1 MGVNLTTILTWASI
15 AVMLFALY
23 RVISLKR
30 EIPGGMVGKNW
41 NYLMGL
47 VILFAGGYVA
57 IPFLGELSKEL
68 LQLAVAGIFLFGAIY
83 VVITIN
89 LIMNVIRV
97 LSE

>member
-1 MGVNLTTILTWASI
+1 MNINLTVLLTWVSI
-15 AVMLFALY
+15 AIMLFALF
-23 RVISLKR
+23 RVVTLKR
-30 EIPGGMVGKNW
+30 EMPGGMVGKNW

-57 IPFLGELSKEL
+57 MPFLGELSKEL
-68 LQLAVAGIFLFGAIY
+68 LQLAVAGIFLFGAVY

-89 LIMNVIRV
+89 LIMNVIKV

>member
-1 MGVNLTTILTWASI
+1 MNVNLTSLLTWLSI

-41 NYLMGL
+41 NYLLSL
-47 VILFAGGYVA
+47 VVLFAGGYVA
-57 IPFLGELSKEL
+57 MPFLGELSKEL
-68 LQLAVAGIFLFGAIY
+68 LQLAVAGIFLFGAVY

>member
-1 MGVNLTTILTWASI
+1 MGITLSTILTWI
-15 AVMLFALY
+15 AIAIILFALY

-30 EIPGGMVGKNW
+30 EIPGGMIGKYW
-41 NYLMGL
+41 NYLLSL
-47 VILFAGGYVA
+47 VVLFAVGYIA

-68 LQLAVAGIFLFGAIY
+68 LQLVVAGIFLFGAVY

>member
-1 MGVNLTTILTWASI
+1 MSINLTSLLTWISI

-23 RVISLKR
+23 RVITLKK
-30 EIPGGMVGKNW
+30 EIPGGMIGKYW
-41 NYLMGL
+41 GYLTAL
-47 VILFAGGYVA
+47 VVLFAGGYVA
-57 IPFLGELSKEL
+57 VPFLGDLSKEL
-68 LQLAVAGIFLFGAIY
+68 LQLAVAGIFLFGAVY

>member
-1 MGVNLTTILTWASI
+1 MNLSVTNILTWASI

-23 RVISLKR
+23 RAITLKR

-41 NYLMGL
+41 NYLIVL
-47 VILFAGGYVA
+47 VVLFAGGYVA
-57 IPFLGELSKEL
+57 MPFLGELSKEV
-68 LQLAVAGIFLFGAIY
+68 LQMVVAGIFLFGAIY

>member
-1 MGVNLTTILTWASI
+1 MNVNLTALLTWLSI

-41 NYLMGL
+41 NYLLGL

-57 IPFLGELSKEL
+57 MPFMGELSKEV
-68 LQLAVAGIFLFGAIY
+68 LQLAVAGIFLFGAVY

-89 LIMNVIRV
+89 LIINVIRV

>member
-1 MGVNLTTILTWASI
+1 MNFSITNILTWASI

-23 RVISLKR
+23 RVVALKR

-41 NYLMGL
+41 NYLLGL
-47 VILFAGGYVA
+47 VILFAAGYA
-57 IPFLGELSKEL
+57 AMPFLGELSKEV
-68 LQLAVAGIFLFGAIY
+68 LQLAVAGIFLFGAVY

-89 LIMNVIRV
+89 LIVNVIRV

>member
-1 MGVNLTTILTWASI
+1 MSVNLTALLTWISI

-30 EIPGGMVGKNW
+30 EIPGGMIGKNW
-41 NYLMGL
+41 NYLTAL
-47 VILFAGGYVA
+47 VVLFAGGYVA
-57 IPFLGELSKEL
+57 MPFLGELSKEL
-68 LQLAVAGIFLFGAIY
+68 LQLAVAGIFLFGAVY

-89 LIMNVIRV
+89 LIMNVIKV

>member
-1 MGVNLTTILTWASI
+1 MNINLTSLLTWLSI

-41 NYLMGL
+41 NYLLGL

-57 IPFLGELSKEL
+57 MPFLGELSKEL
-68 LQLAVAGIFLFGAIY
+68 LQLAVAGIFLFGAVY

-89 LIMNVIRV
+89 LIINVIRV